1 MHEIREAHQSEH
13 AELGKLMVDVYG
25 QLEGF
30 PGPDEIPQYY
40 HVLKN
45 VGDFTKQPKVKLF
58 VAISKNGKVDGG
70 LVYFGDMKY
79 YGAGGEA
86 TTSQNAAAFRLLAV
100 NPETRGKGL
109 GKLLIQHCINQAKIE
124 GFEYL
129 IIHSTKSMMT
139 AWKMYERMGFV
150 RFPEIDFEKNS
161 VQVFG
166 FRYTL

>member
-1 MHEIREAHQSEH
+1 M
-13 AELGKLMVDVYG
+13 LC
-25 QLEGF
+25 
-30 PGPDEIPQYY
+30 
-40 HVLKN
+40 
-45 VGDFTKQPKVKLF
+45 TW
-58 VAISKNGKVDGG
+58 KNGKVDGG

-139 AWKMYERMGFV
+139 ASLSNTS
-150 RFPEIDFEKNS
+150 RFCSIDGVLPGINK
-161 VQVFG
+161 
-166 FRYTL
+166 